1 MSEHKHLTL
10 EQLAK
15 SLRNLT
21 SKSTIEKDKTNLKSI
36 NFLPFLPPPPLTFFS
51 IDQKT
56 GKLSQQYNE
65 CLSKYN
71 ERLEYILNDLEL
83 LLKYPIKPLINQVII
98 IMKLYF
104 KNNIHFNF

>member
-10 EQLAK
+10 EQLAR
-15 SLRNLT
+15 SLRNT
-21 SKSTIEKDKTNLKSI
+21 TCKSKIEKDSINLKSLNI
-36 NFLPFLPPPPLTFFS
+36 LPYLPPPPSTFFL

-71 ERLEYILNDLEL
+71 QRLEYILNDLEL
-83 LLKYPIKPLINQVII
+83 LLKFPIKPFVNQVII
-98 IMKLYF
+98 
-104 KNNIHFNF
+104 